1 MRQAG
6 RLPEPS
12 YPGPRRVETGRTQF
26 HAKGTECTGPREPT
40 EEDQGR
46 CGRDSPGGMKRGTP
60 EVWAAVAAAGPLVSL
75 QALWVWSSLKA
86 SSCLLCIR
94 ICKSDS
100 DSQGNL
106 KVLAPPTPSSG
117 GLWPSDLPCFISLH
131 RTLLQVQGKTQPWRE
146 GKGNAAPGLPV
157 CGPSS
162 PSLTPL
168 NSPTLAPRLQLSQ
181 TMPVDRDPPNA
192 QPSRNPS
199 DLSPQE
205 PQPHTHLALQT
216 TPQSTT

>member
-1 MRQAG
+1 M
-6 RLPEPS
+6 
-12 YPGPRRVETGRTQF
+12 
-26 HAKGTECTGPREPT
+26 
-40 EEDQGR
+40 
-46 CGRDSPGGMKRGTP
+46 
-60 EVWAAVAAAGPLVSL
+60 SL
-75 QALWVWSSLKA
+75 LALWVWPSLKA

-100 DSQGNL
+100 DSQSNL

-168 NSPTLAPRLQLSQ
+168 NSPMLAPRLQLSQ
-181 TMPVDRDPPNA
+181 TMPVDRDPP
-192 QPSRNPS
+192 PSPM
-199 DLSPQE
+199 LSPQE
-205 PQPHTHLALQT
+205 TLQIYLHRNHNRTPTWLCKPHPRAPHKHTSACLPTSQA
-216 TPQSTT
+216 